1 MTSIRCVIRTVVMIL
16 AIGISA
22 EAAPQNTDYD
32 ANKLFQEPTYFGQPL
47 TFWLEVIRDRN
58 EEKISLAFDAV
69 RSLGPDGWIAVPDL
83 TRIISA
89 SFAPIDLAK
98 DSHESI
104 ASKLYDVSVRAEA
117 VDALGAIGESASP
130 AASALIR
137 WALMPRIL
145 PGSSRTADDEE
156 LFMELVILDAEERL
170 RVAAAIAKLGRSAF
184 PAVAALLSSPEAPR
198 RRLGVAVLNQDAL
211 PIAAEL
217 LRSDACED
225 RKLGFAIFKD
235 MDLVVAQPY
244 LDELRKRV
252 CVIRS
257 D

>member
-1 MTSIRCVIRTVVMIL
+1 MTSIQYAIKTVVVIL
-16 AIGISA
+16 AIVISA
-22 EAAPQNTDYD
+22 EAAQHKAVYD
-32 ANKLFQEPTYFGQPL
+32 RDKLFQERTYFGQPL

-58 EEKISLAFDAV
+58 EEKMSMAFDAV
-69 RSLGPDGWIAVPDL
+69 RSLGPDGWVAVPDL
-83 TRIISA
+83 TRLVAA
-89 SFAPIDLAK
+89 SFAPIDVAK

-104 ASKLYDVSVRAEA
+104 ASKLYDISVRAEA
-117 VDALGAIGESASP
+117 VDVLAAMGESASP
-130 AASALIR
+130 ATSALVR

-145 PGSSRTADDEE
+145 PESSRTADDEE
-156 LFMELVILDAEERL
+156 LFMELVILDAEERM
-170 RVAAAIAKLGRSAF
+170 RVAAAIAKFGRPAF
-184 PAVAALLSSPEAPR
+184 PAVAALLSSPDVER
-198 RRLGVAVLNQDAL
+198 RKLGVAVLNQDAL

-225 RKLGFAIFKD
+225 RRLGFAIFKD

-244 LDELRKRV
+244 LDELTKRV